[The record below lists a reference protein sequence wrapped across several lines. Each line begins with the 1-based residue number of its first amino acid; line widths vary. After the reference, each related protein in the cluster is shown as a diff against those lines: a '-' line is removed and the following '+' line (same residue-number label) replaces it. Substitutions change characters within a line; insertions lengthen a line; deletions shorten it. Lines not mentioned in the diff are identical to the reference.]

1 MTWEINSTEQ
11 LVTTLLSL
19 AVGVF
24 LSFIYDIFKSFRLC
38 SKKGK
43 AAIFFE
49 DIVFG
54 LIATLVCFCL
64 LMLRTKGQVRLYVLL
79 FLGLGFV
86 LWRLTLSKFF
96 IKILLAV
103 LRFLKSVL
111 HSLKVVFSKFAKKVA
126 AKAKKFHKSAKK
138 GLKGVK
144 RLLYN
149 QVSKYRSAKA
159 PNEDMTG

>member
-1 MTWEINSTEQ
+1 MTWEIDSTGQ
-11 LVTTLLSL
+11 LITALLSL

-24 LSFIYDIFKSFRLC
+24 LSFIYDVFKAFRLC
-38 SKKGK
+38 ARKSR
-43 AAIFFE
+43 ATIFFE

-54 LIATLVCFCL
+54 LIATLICFCL

-86 LWRLTLSKFF
+86 IWRLTLSKFF
-96 IKILLAV
+96 IKFLSAI

-111 HSLKVVFSKFAKKVA
+111 SSLKAVFSKIARKVIAKS
-126 AKAKKFHKSAKK
+126 KKFYKSAKK
-138 GLKGVK
+138 GLKGIK

-149 QVSKYRSAKA
+149 QLGKYRSAKA